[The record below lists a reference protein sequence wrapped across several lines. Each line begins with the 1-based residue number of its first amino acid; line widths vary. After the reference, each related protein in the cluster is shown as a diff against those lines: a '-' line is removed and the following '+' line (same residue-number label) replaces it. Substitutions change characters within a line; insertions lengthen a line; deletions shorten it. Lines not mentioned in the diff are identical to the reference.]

1 MSSKTVLLFIRVK
14 KTLPINILIPSTY
27 TLFYISCSIPL
38 QVGKH
43 DYVDFYGTT
52 IRIELIPVRTIYRGL
67 CYKLK
72 LSNPL
77 PSNSIALNPDY
88 FIFQISSFT
97 QGIDKMD
104 HIDLMIAANNTWQGI
119 VGNNWPYS
127 QGQEISK

>member
-1 MSSKTVLLFIRVK
+1 MFI
-14 KTLPINILIPSTY
+14 SY
-27 TLFYISCSIPL
+27 ASCSKSHDFIPL
-38 QVGKH
+38 QVGTQ
-43 DYVDFYGTT
+43 DCVDLLGTT

-77 PSNSIALNPDY
+77 PLSSITLNPDY
-88 FIFQISSFT
+88 FLFHISSFI
-97 QGIDKMD
+97 QGIDKLE

-127 QGQEISK
+127 QG

>member
-1 MSSKTVLLFIRVK
+1 MHYFPLFSSTRSNPYDF
-14 KTLPINILIPSTY
+14 
-27 TLFYISCSIPL
+27 IPL
-38 QVGKH
+38 QVGTH
-43 DYVDFYGTT
+43 DYDDLFGTT

-77 PSNSIALNPDY
+77 PSSSIALNPDY
-88 FIFQISSFT
+88 FMFHISSFI
-97 QGIDKMD
+97 QGIDKLE

-127 QGQEISK
+127 QG